1 MSFSRWVVTVRFD
14 SCDDFVWS
22 PSAPQSWHVVHVHFS
37 MLLFF
42 FHVVSI
48 ILRRVVCPL
57 RGLLCCLV
65 CAFILYSM
73 NLFCWLDETPLR
85 YRGMFGAT
93 SWHVVH
99 VFHSMLLFASSCFS
113 AE

>member
-42 FHVVSI
+42 FHVDSI
-48 ILRRVVCPL
+48 ILRRVVCVRCEVCFVVVYCAFVL
-57 RGLLCCLV
+57 GLLRTDV
-65 CAFILYSM
+65 
-73 NLFCWLDETPLR
+73 T
-85 YRGMFGAT
+85 
-93 SWHVVH
+93 
-99 VFHSMLLFASSCFS
+99 CFFVR
-113 AE
+113 